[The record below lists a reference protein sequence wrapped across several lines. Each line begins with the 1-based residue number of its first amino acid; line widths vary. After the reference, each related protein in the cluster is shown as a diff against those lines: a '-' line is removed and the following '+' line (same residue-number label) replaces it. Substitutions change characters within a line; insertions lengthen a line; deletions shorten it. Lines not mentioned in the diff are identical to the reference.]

1 MSRYHP
7 LPSSGKLSLIDLA
20 KEKLMIN
27 EWDTP
32 TSKISLVG
40 LATEQSGY
48 GNPTTLNR
56 DTDINPYP
64 IINSIEKTPYS
75 ITGLRITE
83 TPIDYTGWYGYNH
96 LTEYDSD
103 WEWEWVWENSPAWYD
118 INGGTIQCIEASSF
132 GILSFDAIYPDTLT
146 KDGDIF
152 LVSSNAVFVCY
163 EHNFNIFPIFNFNET
178 ITRAWIPL
186 SYGSNPIPF
195 GKYLKK
201 VEIKVTFQGLFWDPA
216 TDGWDSLGDPVRAI
230 SFMPIRL
237 GIKSGDKFNDVV
249 FYRPYSSSEI
259 TIISSPPY
267 NTETLIATTSF
278 FYEYDYT
285 ENSAVAL
292 IESQLIAGTGTT
304 WVLMHPIDNHYLGAN
319 TIINLD
325 SCVRIVSVV
334 PIYTF
339 AQIAPV
345 VRTDYVQNSTTT
357 SVTILFTVRYGGKY
371 KFYQAGVCYKLESSS
386 GDPVYADGYVSVDG
400 YSSMSSVGEF
410 TVTISNLTPD
420 TLYKFRA
427 FLLDINANMTYG
439 NTIIESPLMLPTVI
453 TYDATEITLASAKF
467 GGTVERSGGRPVQ
480 NRGVVWQYNYLSQW
494 PVYAFD
500 ETEYV
505 GYGLG
510 EFFVSVYDFEPYVI
524 AYRAFAVTAFGVGY
538 GETKVL
544 YLQQPEG
551 DPPTVVT
558 TTPYNIGDTTATA
571 GGNVTDE
578 GDGTVTRKG
587 IAWVPGNWEIL
598 PHPNIT
604 YHSEDGSG
612 LGSFTSYMASL
623 TPGSYYLMRAYAEN
637 EYGVGLGETK
647 GFMTTGDTPELLPT
661 VTTSPITNI
670 TSTTATCGGNVI
682 DDGAKPVFKRGCLW
696 IEASAGRD
704 PIEGDYV
711 YVSGSGEGSFTA
723 YLTGLDGETNYRV
736 VAFAESMVGIS
747 YGIVRTILREIPDE

>member
-7 LPSSGKLSLIDLA
+7 LPSSGKLSLVDIA

-40 LATEQSGY
+40 LATEQPGY

-96 LTEYDSD
+96 LTEYDPDTD
-103 WEWEWVWENSPAWYD
+103 WTIEIV
-118 INGGTIQCIEASSF
+118 GTIWTINSAGSIPYVQAAVDTESWYSLYPE
-132 GILSFDAIYPDTLT
+132 ILLAQGVTGSTIPSNTYVYYYSNYTPNYQQIRRVWLT
-146 KDGDIF
+146 TPYTSMS
-152 LVSSNAVFVCY
+152 V
-163 EHNFNIFPIFNFNET
+163 
-178 ITRAWIPL
+178 
-186 SYGSNPIPF
+186 PF
-195 GKYLKK
+195 GYYLSS
-201 VEIKVTFQGLFWDPA
+201 VELTVIANGPVARPEGTF
-216 TDGWDSLGDPVRAI
+216 LGEI
-230 SFMPIRL
+230 IQL
-237 GIKSGDKFNDVV
+237 GIKPTHDPTSNWFSNSII
-249 FYRPYSSSEI
+249 YR
-259 TIISSPPY
+259 T
-267 NTETLIATTSF
+267 TLH
-278 FYEYDYT
+278 
-285 ENSAVAL
+285 NS
-292 IESQLIAGTGTT
+292 
-304 WVLMHPIDNHYLGAN
+304 
-319 TIINLD
+319 
-325 SCVRIVSVV
+325 IVSVD
-334 PIYTF
+334 PINQIVSQTFYFDKNNNSDAIAYIENQITLGSSTTWTLCHPYDDGGVYYGYPYFQYTLDSTLLLF
-339 AQIAPV
+339 SFTPKYIFSKIASV
-345 VRTDYVQNSTTT
+345 ISTDALVTSTTT
-357 SVTILFTVRYGGKY
+357 SVTIALTVHYIGQYRPE
-371 KFYQAGVCYKLESSS
+371 QAGICYKLASSN
-386 GDPVYADGYVSVDG
+386 GDPVFSDGYVDISG
-400 YSSMSSVGEF
+400 YEILPIKGQFS
-410 TVTISNLTPD
+410 VTISNLTPD

-427 FLLDINANMTYG
+427 FLTDEGNNTYYG

-453 TYDATEITLASAKF
+453 TYDATEITLSSAKF

-480 NRGVVWQYNYLSQW
+480 HRGVVWQYNYLSQW

-538 GETKVL
+538 GEKKLL

-598 PHPNIT
+598 PYPDLT

-612 LGSFTSYMASL
+612 LGSFTSYMTAL

-682 DDGAKPVFKRGCLW
+682 DEGAKPVFKRGCLW

-704 PIEGDYV
+704 PIEGDYE
-711 YVSGSGEGSFTA
+711 YVSGSGEGSFPA

-736 VAFAESMVGIS
+736 VAFAKSMMGIS
-747 YGIVRTILREIPDE
+747 YGIVRTILRETPVE